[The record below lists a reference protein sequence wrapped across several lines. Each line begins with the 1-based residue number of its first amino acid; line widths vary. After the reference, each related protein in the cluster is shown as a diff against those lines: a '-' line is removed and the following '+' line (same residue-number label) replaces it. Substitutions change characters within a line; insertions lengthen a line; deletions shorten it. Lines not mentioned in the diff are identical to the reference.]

1 MEALRL
7 DVWLDIACLF
17 RTRSEAQK
25 ACKIGRVDVNGQPA
39 KPHREIRPGD
49 EIVIS
54 RPMGRK
60 QTVVVRGLADRH
72 IPRAEARELYDDRT
86 PRLDL
91 IRIGGQVNWR
101 GVRVSFFFLIHQ
113 DDGCGR
119 SWETAFCAVFQ
130 IPVGA
135 FLASTGMAAS
145 MPYAAASRSN
155 LAGLI

>member
-1 MEALRL
+1 MPGVVA
-7 DVWLDIACLF
+7 IA
-17 RTRSEAQK
+17 
-25 ACKIGRVDVNGQPA
+25 
-39 KPHREIRPGD
+39 
-49 EIVIS
+49 
-54 RPMGRK
+54 
-60 QTVVVRGLADRH
+60 ADRRWRVRWKLKNTG
-72 IPRAEARELYDDRT
+72 PSFSGDRELEAPHHISPTDD
-86 PRLDL
+86 LDL

>member
-1 MEALRL
+1 
-7 DVWLDIACLF
+7 
-17 RTRSEAQK
+17 
-25 ACKIGRVDVNGQPA
+25 
-39 KPHREIRPGD
+39 
-49 EIVIS
+49 
-54 RPMGRK
+54 MGRK